1 MPMSSGWTWLVIG
14 LGGGA
19 GAVTR
24 YLVSRQMG
32 LWLGSYL
39 PFGTL
44 TVNALGSWMLG
55 FIFVYLLDRPEISPL
70 VRMGLAV
77 GFFGAFT
84 TFSTFSY
91 ESVML
96 LQEGGFL
103 RALINI
109 GANLVFCLGLCYLGI
124 LTARL

>member
-1 MPMSSGWTWLVIG
+1 MSSGWTWLVIG
-14 LGGGA
+14 LGGGV
-19 GAVTR
+19 GAATR
-24 YLVSRQMG
+24 YLVSRQME
-32 LWLGSYL
+32 LLLGSYL

-55 FIFVYLLDRPEISPL
+55 FLSVYLLDRPEISPL

-77 GFFGAFT
+77 GFLGAFT

-96 LQEGGFL
+96 LQEGDFE
-103 RALINI
+103 RALMSIV
-109 GANLVFCLGLCYLGI
+109 ANLVFCLGLCYLGI
-124 LTARL
+124 LSARW

>member
-1 MPMSSGWTWLVIG
+1 MSSGWTWLVIG

-55 FIFVYLLDRPEISPL
+55 FLSVYLLDRPEISPL

-77 GFFGAFT
+77 GFLGAFT

-91 ESVML
+91 ESVIL
-96 LQEGGFL
+96 LQEGAFG
-103 RALINI
+103 RALLSI
-109 GANLVFCLGLCYLGI
+109 GANLVFCLWLCYLGI
-124 LTARL
+124 LTARW

>member
-1 MPMSSGWTWLVIG
+1 MSSGWTWLVIG

-24 YLVSRQMG
+24 YLVSHQMG

-55 FIFVYLLDRPEISPL
+55 FLSVYLLDRPEISPL

-77 GFFGAFT
+77 GFLGAFT

-96 LQEGGFL
+96 LQEGAFG
-103 RALINI
+103 RALMSI

-124 LTARL
+124 LSARW